1 MAQCITITDEDYNK
15 IASIFSKYNLN
26 ISKLTA
32 QKLVSMIMTE
42 KKELFNGSNLPSE
55 RELLNFYYNH
65 NAFQKEVIP
74 IKGYIK
80 LNEQKEIMQLRDTNT
95 YEAIKYLATKDSMYK
110 PLFELLSKESFKDYF
125 SAIDFNI
132 ISPERYSGFY
142 NNPRHRGFGYGRYEA
157 VSSYSKGG
165 NGIITIN
172 GNYSYSSMEGIY
184 HTLAE
189 EIIHAA
195 TVNAL
200 NWEENGEI
208 KKGFEQIIKVYNNYS
223 KDKFFKRFEGDNY
236 VEEFIAAVFH
246 HPEIAQRLNE
256 IRDEKSKT
264 FWEKIKD
271 YFNRIFNSIFKRMSG
286 EKVKDDSLLARF
298 GSGLQFL
305 FDNIE
310 NKGIVKLTGKTYN
323 KKKDAA
329 ENAIERIKEVLLEYG
344 IKNNQNQ
351 NKAIIKEGDTYTA
364 NAHIIYEEFINSTF
378 NKTEKGIYPLS
389 FFLGNLS
396 RKQIFKNVFDYV
408 NFLIGKE
415 DALQDISEELSYE
428 ERQNMATVQSLISSG
443 RLQGDTQDLLQA
455 YKFINSINNLD
466 SIYTPKQQRQISKS
480 IFSMFEKKVQAI
492 LESELEEYQNK
503 IDNAEKEKDKKR
515 FQRIYNK
522 LSPANIIQYRG
533 VDPILQSIKNDLIS
547 AYSKKMYLI
556 DSIGSYTTDKQERVR
571 LYKEAISKE
580 NIQDTDIPEF
590 LKRIILYNKENYENI
605 INSFETLK
613 LYTYQ
618 NIKYIYGGNLRI
630 TNNPIN
636 ELDEQGKEDIDKE
649 TQTNESFRVNFLTVS
664 AYDNLT
670 EKVRKLLFTIPEY
683 RFNGITYEPMIDML
697 GYPSHINSSMAY
709 KVIIDTVYDSYDMND
724 MMFKLEQLS
733 NRKDGNYYWVKY
745 IIDKLNN
752 DQDSQ
757 KQFYKNFRKTLQNYV
772 VQTVKNGV
780 LISQSANKS
789 IGGKFKALDIQNNIV
804 TGQQFAGED
813 TVYNSEGII
822 EVEKLDNIYL
832 KVNELLSD
840 YIQQGES
847 VEALWEFLNN
857 EENRNKLELCFKA
870 VGVLIDV
877 DQLTYN
883 LQQQSDPS
891 KVFSEILER
900 LSHIT
905 NSSSYYNKNKDTF
918 ELNKLWENN
927 VGAYTRIAHL
937 VIDQEATSFDPSVR
951 QQNKTYYGYTES
963 SYFDSVIRNL
973 KNLYRN
979 TVENNKGI
987 NYHQRALDYISKHF
1001 LNVPFFS
1008 IQKNKKQFIL
1018 SRWIRELTENNEEGQ
1033 DLRDNL
1039 KINTIIS
1046 HNRKD
1051 FSDLDDVERVLLQLA
1066 EYFNSGNKDEA
1077 KYANFVLPALGDAS
1091 QPRSITFKRIND
1103 IQQGDRLVTTKE
1115 QVIQELINTVIQEIN
1130 RINQTNQIEGLDIAY
1145 YKNNAAKFVFFPQL
1159 NKTIKEILSKEEIE
1173 SLGLTKHQDKTV
1185 LELKTKE
1192 KSTFLIQFFDNYL
1205 TKGYEKWDNTQKE
1218 RGLYDSPKFQAI
1230 KPTLGNLENFY
1241 YNYVF
1246 AQTQLPQLL
1255 ITDLAFVKDPI
1266 DYQKRLKATING
1278 TSSSN
1283 TSPYFSDEVNEVKK
1297 DNEMAVITLSDV
1309 KVDTNTFLNSTGVIK
1324 ALKRNPKL
1332 SDIDIRNILSKFKGI
1347 TATDG
1352 QSFVTLDFIKKIMQS
1367 DGEWTDMM
1375 QQSYDNL
1382 VSGNWD
1388 MNDFDQFYQAR
1399 KAMYNGT
1406 NVHEFTLKDGTKTT
1420 IRVPSYHKYSE
1431 YVLLAMY
1438 GAFSQTVLGEN
1449 SSMAA
1454 INKFMVKNNID
1465 LCMFESAGKTGNQ
1478 KVVDIS
1484 GFEELSE
1491 DEKETFLNDKIL
1503 KTNKIKLVSM
1513 DNYGMQQSNPEHL
1526 YDNHR
1531 ELSTQLKR
1539 AIISNIPED
1548 AEFTLQNGQKLNKQ
1562 QFVELYY
1569 ATLLSEKIDNY
1580 TANYDKL
1587 TDMNAMSKE
1596 LISQALSDKESSI
1609 DDIKKLTYN
1618 PSTGNFAIPVGEPLS
1633 GSKFMSKYCSLV
1645 RNKVIPNSTE
1655 GGSIVQVSNFGF
1667 IKDKNLQVKYKEGQ
1681 DKSIENIEYI
1691 GCYMPMYTKKLF
1703 EKYMDDEG
1711 NVDINK
1717 MPDNV
1722 KKLVGYRLPFED
1734 FYSLLP
1740 LKIIEF
1746 LPESS
1751 GSSIIMP
1758 AELLALT
1765 GSDFDIDKLYLV
1777 VPQLNNEGD
1786 REEYEINMND
1796 LQGSILTMTK
1806 GQRNNLLLDLIYS
1819 RATHPT
1825 SLERMLN
1832 GGEFED
1838 LKTASLLTQIRKI
1851 PNIDNILM
1859 KKWNISKISHLYR
1872 KLYSLEQD
1880 ELKSILNEYKEP
1892 VDWFDPETFIY
1903 FNNLNHA
1910 AAVAIATFANAKS
1923 NAHLLPEFIPHEPL
1937 SINMGKEKI
1946 DKVLSESKNPKM
1958 IIKTNDGEVPYWFT
1972 ITETVDKNG
1981 KVDSKTHIFN
1991 EINVPESLDISKYKN
2006 TVHALAE
2013 LISAAVDAVKDP
2025 VLSFL
2030 NLTKELNII
2039 APMLIRL
2046 GMSDKMMGLFMTQ
2059 PVIEYIIKKASSNN
2073 RLSMNQIIQNV
2084 LYDLDSKIAQIE
2096 SQNPQNDNR
2105 NVFMDTESMIGHTGK
2120 TKELEQLLENN
2131 NEQEN
2136 NIYQEDNLINS
2147 SDNLF
2152 FLKKQLN
2159 VLYVFKNIYAK
2170 AKTLNEYAVTHKPD
2184 SKSSMARGSLF
2195 DNIAKK
2201 VRKENLV
2208 KELGKHFANIPIL
2221 QDTFNK
2227 DIITPPSKIAGDNYG
2242 KQMKKYK
2249 EQMLKYF
2256 MNQDLPLVQMDY
2268 TLGILA
2274 PIYFNINRF
2283 PQLRKQF
2290 SYIVDEISKQS
2301 KNNLLSRQYA
2311 EQVYKMYYTY
2321 LLSEPTNGLLGGKE
2335 IKPAFLDKTLNTYE
2349 DKRQY
2354 YLNGFVKNLQEYKR
2368 AKINKL
2374 PADRRNARNSSFI
2387 KLLAPYNKGII
2398 LKGQGTARVDKRD
2411 MLNADWANLMK
2422 SDVEFERNLARDI
2435 FIYELF
2441 KNGAGYTP
2449 NGILQYAP
2457 MEVISSIEGYT
2468 DIALDNSIL
2477 DNIENDDTYEEFL
2490 NIYVRN
2496 NLRTFAQVIPEHENH
2511 YFKDA
2516 NGYKP
2521 TLNTENLS
2529 TTFYNSEYK
2538 TKYIQI
2544 GQGNNAVFYKLNYDI
2559 DPFTVDII
2567 DRGYEKITP
2576 LNMQYQYGNPNAVAI
2591 DNTLKQAGQSSLS
2604 TMNEEEL
2611 SMLAGMNDPFEDADM
2626 MEQMAAMQAM
2636 EDKLFR
2642 EQNNK
2647 QQENTE
2653 DTNIKE
2659 VEEVSKQ
2666 IDNILGNTTKVVS
2679 TLEEI
2684 EKLKEIKTKKVTLEI
2699 QPFIQDGK
2707 VFFKIIPVQ
2716 RGIQNSVYFNVRL
2729 GELQNGIRAADKLME
2744 FASQND
2750 ISVEQQLQKDLN
2762 ANGTVTFI
2770 NDTSSKIKAIVQ
2782 IAKESNLEQFINRL
2796 SEELSHA
2803 AIAFSSNEAYINEII
2818 SPLQNDIEMVK
2829 EILGD
2834 EYDNYYQIYN
2844 GNERYLA
2851 LEALGKIVG
2860 EATGGLISQ
2869 GTNIKGSVIGRI
2881 MSIIKDKF
2889 RGLNEEQLVI
2899 ISQIFKDDSPIVR
2912 DMINNL
2918 LGEING
2924 TLASEVMKD
2933 IPMQMYQLNQKISLQ
2948 EQKHNIALKAINDLI
2963 DAEIKRINIIKVT
2976 KSSDIQDTQELN
2988 RLIKARNSQETVKG
3002 IHTRI
3007 KELNN
3012 VLRGHLYRLKE
3023 LIQNQDERDEISA
3036 KSLRNM
3042 RDTLI
3047 AYQKQVDIIREFD
3060 IELEGLSDEEQIEIN
3075 NELKEIIADCEE
3087 VLKRSFNYWKKI
3099 SKAKFMSFVGK
3110 IVPEGVVRMM
3120 NKIDGSTNTLEDYVF
3135 TANRDISFYDRW
3147 LRAAGDSRDF
3157 VIRLYDDI
3165 LKRAQINR
3173 VHKSQ
3178 EYKRKITALQI
3189 ELEQSTGSSDTSWM
3203 YEKNAKG
3210 EIIGFIRELD
3220 YTKYEKERKQA
3231 ILDIYSNTDDPKT
3244 ASDLINKWV
3253 VEHTELDENNIQK
3266 PKRSLYGNPIFDN
3279 LSEGQKKYYKSII
3292 TLKKLMDATMKL
3304 EPIQYYKPI
3313 YISNT
3318 MTQRLKNT
3326 KSVQDV
3332 KDIMKSWYDTNI
3344 GIRKDD
3350 TDYNK
3355 TVAVI
3360 KDFEGNVVQTL
3371 PKFFTSPLENLKDVS
3386 TDVTSAMIAYADTA
3400 VNFEVMEEAV
3410 GQMELGRIVLR
3421 DRKISETKD
3430 DKELVN
3436 KIKLSGYNIIQ
3447 KVFKKT
3453 SKSNFEA
3460 RLDDFME
3467 MNVYNHYYKDEG
3479 KVGQLLNT
3487 LGTVTA
3493 INGLGINAIAG
3504 ISNLFTG
3511 GAMFNIEAL
3520 SNNHFKPKHG
3530 IKADNIFFKNSFA
3543 LIGDAGKRV
3552 KTSKIALFLEHF
3564 DVYQDYT
3571 ENIKNSNVGTKN
3583 WLLRNIGLDSMFIY
3597 NKLGETWLQA
3607 RVPLALA
3614 VATELIDKNGNKISL
3629 WDALEVV
3636 ETKNDEGK
3644 VISSKL
3650 QFKDEYEGLDG
3661 KKPDEIIAEV
3671 MRKSNKINNNLNGIY
3686 HKQDIYAAQKYSV
3699 VRMGFMFRKFILP
3712 ALEYR
3717 YKGQTYNFD
3726 LNKTTEGFYHT
3737 IWRLRKD
3744 ILKNRTNLLVFYNS
3758 LEDYEKAN
3766 INKASIEVLQVFMIW
3781 LAIGLIGKID
3791 GDDDDDKAYLARI
3804 TELQLRRLYTETS
3817 VFTPSTGMINEGQ
3830 RILKSPAASV
3840 NTLDNMLGLLEL
3852 LDPRSYTTELKS
3864 GRYKRH
3870 SRAYRAIDRN
3880 LPFKRH
3886 IYNIV
3891 NPELLLPFYK
3901 QEY

>member
-1 MAQCITITDEDYNK
+1 MTQCITITNEDYNK
-15 IASIFSKYNLN
+15 ISSIFSKYNLN

-32 QKLVSMIMTE
+32 QKLISMIMTE
-42 KKELFNGSNLPSE
+42 KKVIFNGSNLPSE
-55 RELLNFYYNH
+55 RDLLNFYYNH

-74 IKGYIK
+74 VKSYIK
-80 LNEQKEIMQLRDTNT
+80 LNKQEEIMQLRDTNT

-142 NNPRHRGFGYGRYEA
+142 DNPRHRGFGYGRYEA

-165 NGIITIN
+165 NGVITIN

-200 NWEENGEI
+200 NWEENSDI
-208 KKGFEQIIKVYNNYS
+208 KKGFEQIIKVYNSYS

-246 HPEIAQRLNE
+246 HPEFAQRLNE

-271 YFNRIFNSIFKRMSG
+271 YFNRIFNSIFKKMSG
-286 EKVKDDSLLARF
+286 EEVKDDSLLARF

-310 NKGIVKLTGKTYN
+310 NKGIVKLAGKTYN
-323 KKKDAA
+323 KNKDSA
-329 ENAIERIKEVLLEYG
+329 ENAIERIKEILQNYG
-344 IKNNQNQ
+344 IKINQNQ
-351 NKAIIKEGDTYTA
+351 NKSIIKEEGNYSA
-364 NAHIIYEEFINSTF
+364 NPHIIYEEFINNSF
-378 NKTEKGIYPLS
+378 NKTQEGIYPLS

-408 NFLIGKE
+408 NLLINKE
-415 DALQDISEELSYE
+415 DALENISEELPYE
-428 ERQNMATVQSLISSG
+428 ERQNIATVQALISSG
-443 RLQGDTQDLLQA
+443 RLQGDAQDLLQS
-455 YKFINSINNLD
+455 YKFINSINTLD
-466 SIYTPKQQRQISKS
+466 NVYTPKQQRQISKS
-480 IFSMFEKKVQAI
+480 IFNMFERKVQAI
-492 LESELEEYQNK
+492 LESELTDYQDK
-503 IDNAEKEKDKKR
+503 IEKAENENERKR
-515 FQRIYNK
+515 YQRIYNK
-522 LSPANIIQYRG
+522 LSSANIIQYRG
-533 VDPILQSIKNDLIS
+533 VDTILQTIKNDLIT
-547 AYSKKMYLI
+547 AYSKEKYLI
-556 DSIGSYTTDKQERVR
+556 DAIGNYTTDKQERIQ
-571 LYKEAISKE
+571 LYREVISKE
-580 NIQDTDIPEF
+580 NIQDADIPEY
-590 LKRIILYNKENYENI
+590 LKRTVLYNKENYENI
-605 INSFETLK
+605 ISNFDTIK

-618 NIKYIYGGNLRI
+618 SIKYIYGGNLKI

-649 TQTNESFRVNFLTVS
+649 TQTNESFKVNFLTVS

-670 EKVRKLLFTIPEY
+670 EKVRKILFNIPEY
-683 RFNGITYEPMIDML
+683 RYNGYSYEPMIDIL
-697 GYPSHINSSMAY
+697 DYPLHINSSVAY
-709 KVIIDTVYDSYDMND
+709 KIILDTIYDSYDIND

-745 IIDKLNN
+745 VIDKLNN
-752 DQDSQ
+752 DEDLQ
-757 KQFYKNFRKTLQNYV
+757 KHFYKNFRKTFQNYV
-772 VQTVKNGV
+772 IQTVKNGV
-780 LISQSANKS
+780 LISQPANKS
-789 IGGKFKALDIQNNIV
+789 VGGKFKALDIQNNIV
-804 TGQQFAGED
+804 TGQQFAGEE
-813 TVYNSEGII
+813 TVYNEEGII
-822 EVEKLDNIYL
+822 EVERLDNIYL

-840 YIQQGES
+840 YIQQGDS

-857 EENRNKLELCFKA
+857 EKNRNKLELCFKS
-870 VGVLIDV
+870 VGILFDMEQLI
-877 DQLTYN
+877 YN
-883 LQQQSDPS
+883 LKQQADPQ

-905 NSSSYYNKNKDTF
+905 NSSSYYNKNKNEF

-927 VGAYTRIAHL
+927 VGAFTRIANL
-937 VIDQEATSFDPSVR
+937 VIDQEATSLDPSVR

-963 SYFDSVIRNL
+963 SYFDQVIRNL
-973 KNLYRN
+973 KNLYRS
-979 TVENNKGI
+979 TPENNRGI
-987 NYHQRALDYISKHF
+987 DYHQKAIEYVEKHF

-1008 IQKNKKQFIL
+1008 VLKKNKPYIL
-1018 SRWIRELTENNEEGQ
+1018 SRWIRQLVENSEEGQ

-1039 KINTIIS
+1039 KINTILS

-1051 FSDLDDVERVLLQLA
+1051 FNDLDDIERVLLQLA
-1066 EYFNSGNKDEA
+1066 EYFKDGNKDDA
-1077 KYANFVLPALGDAS
+1077 KYANFVLPVLGDAS

-1103 IQQGDRLVTTKE
+1103 TVQDGRIITVKE
-1115 QVIQELINTVIQEIN
+1115 QIIQELINTVIQEIN
-1130 RINQTNQIEGLDIAY
+1130 RINQAKQIEGLDIAN
-1145 YKNNAAKFVFFPQL
+1145 YKKNALQFVFFPQL
-1159 NKTIKEILSKEEIE
+1159 NKTIKEILSNEEIE
-1173 SLGLTKHQDKTV
+1173 SLGLNNNKNKTV
-1185 LELKTKE
+1185 LELDSKEKTKV
-1192 KSTFLIQFFDNYL
+1192 LLQFFDNYL
-1205 TKGYEKWDNTQKE
+1205 IEGYKNWDNKQRE
-1218 RGLYDSPKFQAI
+1218 RGLYDSSKFAAI

-1278 TSSSN
+1278 TSSSD
-1283 TSPYFSDEVNEVKK
+1283 TSPYFSDKVNNIKRN
-1297 DNEMAVITLSDV
+1297 NEMAVITLSDV
-1309 KVDTNTFLNSTGVIK
+1309 KVDTNTFLNSVGVIK
-1324 ALKRNPKL
+1324 ALKRNSKL

-1406 NVHEFTLKDGTKTT
+1406 NVHEYTLKDGTKTT

-1438 GAFSQTVLGEN
+1438 RAFSQTVLGEN
-1449 SSMAA
+1449 SSMSA

-1503 KTNKIKLVSM
+1503 KTNQIKLVNM
-1513 DNYGMQQSNPEHL
+1513 ENYGMQQSNPEHL

-1548 AEFTLQNGQKLNKQ
+1548 AEFTLQNGQTINKQ

-1587 TDMNAMSKE
+1587 IDMNAMSKE

-1633 GSKFMSKYCSLV
+1633 GSKFMAKYASLI

-1655 GGSIVQVSNFGF
+1655 GGSVVQVSNFGF
-1667 IKDKNLQVKYKEGQ
+1667 IKDKNLQVKYKEGK

-1717 MPDNV
+1717 MPDNI

-1740 LKIIEF
+1740 LKIVDF

-1758 AELLALT
+1758 TELLALT

-1777 VPQLNNEGD
+1777 VPQLNDEGD
-1786 REEYEINMND
+1786 RKEYKID
-1796 LQGSILTMTK
+1796 LKDLSGSVLNMTK

-1838 LKTASLLTQIRKI
+1838 LKTASLLTQILKI

-1859 KKWNISKISHLYR
+1859 EKWNISKASHLYR
-1872 KLYSLEQD
+1872 KLYSLNQE
-1880 ELKSILNEYKEP
+1880 ELRNILNEYKESI
-1892 VDWFDPETFIY
+1892 DWFNPETFIY
-1903 FNNLNHA
+1903 FNNLNHS

-1923 NAHLLPEFIPHEPL
+1923 NAHLLPDYIPHEPL

-1958 IIKTNDGEVPYWFT
+1958 IIKTKDGEVPYWFT
-1972 ITETVDKNG
+1972 ITETVDRDG
-1981 KVDSKTHIFN
+1981 KLDSKTHIFS
-1991 EINVPESLDISKYKN
+1991 EINIPESLDISKYKN

-2059 PVIEYIIKKASSNN
+2059 PVIEHIIQKASVNS
-2073 RLSMNQIIQNV
+2073 RLNINQIIADVLQNIN
-2084 LYDLDSKIAQIE
+2084 SKIAQIE

-2105 NVFMDTESMIGHTGK
+2105 NVFMDTESMMSHVGK
-2120 TKELEQLLENN
+2120 TKELEQLLENS
-2131 NEQEN
+2131 NEQKK

-2159 VLYVFKNIYAK
+2159 VLYVFKNIYEK
-2170 AKTLNEYAVTHKPD
+2170 AKILNEYAVTHKPD
-2184 SKSSMARGSLF
+2184 SKSSMAKGSLF

-2227 DIITPPSKIAGDNYG
+2227 DIITPPSKVAGNNYG

-2256 MNQDLPLVQMDY
+2256 MKQDLPLIQMDY

-2283 PQLRKQF
+2283 PQLRNQF

-2335 IKPAFLDKTLNTYE
+2335 IKPAFLDQTLNTYE
-2349 DKRQY
+2349 DKRRY
-2354 YLNGFVKNLQEYKR
+2354 YLNSFIKHLQEYKR
-2368 AKINKL
+2368 AKVNKL

-2457 MEVISSIEGYT
+2457 MEVISGIEGYT
-2468 DIALDNSIL
+2468 DVALDNSIL
-2477 DNIENDDTYEEFL
+2477 DNIENDDTSEEFL

-2496 NLRTFAQVIPEHENH
+2496 NLRAFAQVIPESENH

-2538 TKYIQI
+2538 SKYIQM

-2559 DPFTVDII
+2559 DSFTGDII

-2576 LNMQYQYGNPNAVAI
+2576 LNIQYQYGNPNAAAI

-2611 SMLAGMNDPFEDADM
+2611 SMLAGMNDPFEDTNM
-2626 MEQMAAMQAM
+2626 MEQLFTMQAM
-2636 EDKLFR
+2636 EDSLLR
-2642 EQNNK
+2642 EQATQPIELPENN
-2647 QQENTE
+2647 T
-2653 DTNIKE
+2653 KE
-2659 VEEVSKQ
+2659 VDKISDKIDKLLGNNTKIVTSLEEV
-2666 IDNILGNTTKVVS
+2666 
-2679 TLEEI
+2679 

-2699 QPFIQDGK
+2699 QPFVQDGK
-2707 VFFKIIPVQ
+2707 VLFKIIPVQ
-2716 RGIQNSVYFNVRL
+2716 RGIQNSLYFSVKL
-2729 GELQNGIRAADKLME
+2729 GELQNAIIATNKLME
-2744 FASQND
+2744 FASKNG

-2803 AIAFSSNEAYINEII
+2803 AIAFSSNESYINEIL

-2834 EYDNYYQIYN
+2834 EYDKYHQIYN

-2851 LEALGKIVG
+2851 IEALGKIVG
-2860 EATGGLISQ
+2860 EATGGLVSQ
-2869 GTNIKGSVIGRI
+2869 GQNIKGSVIGRI
-2881 MSIIKDKF
+2881 ISIIKNKF
-2889 RGLNEEQLVI
+2889 RGLSEEQLVI
-2899 ISQIFKDDSPIVR
+2899 ISQIFKDDSPIVK

-2924 TLASEVMKD
+2924 TLASEMMED
-2933 IPMQMYQLNQKISLQ
+2933 IPMQMYQLSQKLSIQ
-2948 EQKHNIALKAINDLI
+2948 EQKHNLAVKTINDLI
-2963 DAEIKRINIIKVT
+2963 DAETKRLHIIRNT
-2976 KSSDIQDTQELN
+2976 KSSDIQDTQDLN
-2988 RLIKARNSQETVKG
+2988 RLITARNSQKAVQG
-3002 IHTRI
+3002 IYKHME
-3007 KELNN
+3007 ELNN
-3012 VLRGHLYRLKE
+3012 VLRGYLVILKD
-3023 LIQNQDERDEISA
+3023 LIKNPEDNDNA
-3036 KSLRNM
+3036 KKLKNI

-3047 AYQKQVDIIREFD
+3047 AYQKQIDIIRD
-3060 IELEGLSDEEQIEIN
+3060 YDMELEGLNDEEKSEIN
-3075 NELKEIIADCEE
+3075 EELKGIITECEE
-3087 VLKRSFNYWKKI
+3087 MLKRSFNLWKKV
-3099 SKAKFMSFVGK
+3099 SKAKFMSFVSK
-3110 IVPEGVVRMM
+3110 IVPENVIKIM
-3120 NKIDGSTNTLEDYVF
+3120 NKIDNSEKTLEDYVF
-3135 TANRDISFYDRW
+3135 NADKDISFYDRW

-3157 VIRLYDDI
+3157 MIRLYDDI
-3165 LKRAQINR
+3165 LKRAQIKR
-3173 VHKSQ
+3173 VHKSL
-3178 EYKRKITALQI
+3178 EYKKQITALQL
-3189 ELEQSTGSSDTSWM
+3189 ELEESTGSSDTSWM

-3220 YTKYEKERKQA
+3220 YTKYEKERREA
-3231 ILDIYSNTDDPKT
+3231 ILNIYQSTDNPETISK
-3244 ASDLINKWV
+3244 LIDQWLQNN
-3253 VEHTELDENNIQK
+3253 TELNKEGVSV
-3266 PKRSLYGNPIFDN
+3266 PKHSLYGNPVFDN
-3279 LSEGQKKYYKSII
+3279 LSESQKKYYKSII
-3292 TLKKLMDATMKL
+3292 SLKKFMDATMKF
-3304 EPIQYYKPI
+3304 EPTQYYKPI

-3318 MTQRLKNT
+3318 MTQRLKNA
-3326 KSVQDV
+3326 KNVQDV
-3332 KDIMKSWYDTNI
+3332 KDIMTNWYETSI

-3355 TVAVI
+3355 AVSVI

-3400 VNFEVMEEAV
+3400 INFEVMEETV
-3410 GQMELGRIVLR
+3410 SEMELGRIVLR

-3430 DKELVN
+3430 NKQLIN
-3436 KIKLSGYNIIQ
+3436 KIKVSGFNLVQ

-3487 LGTVTA
+3487 LGTITA
-3493 INGLGINAIAG
+3493 INSLGFNAIAG
-3504 ISNLFTG
+3504 LSNLFTG

-3530 IKADNIFFKNSFA
+3530 IKADNIFFKNAFA

-3564 DVYQDYT
+3564 NVYQDYT
-3571 ENIKNSNVGTKN
+3571 ENIKDSNTGTKN
-3583 WLLRNIGLDSMFIY
+3583 WLLRNTSLDSMFIY

-3614 VATELIDKNGNKISL
+3614 VATELIDKKGNKVSL

-3636 ETKNDEGK
+3636 ETKNNDGK

-3650 QFKDEYEGLDG
+3650 KFKDEYEGLDG
-3661 KKPDEIIAEV
+3661 KTPDEVIAEV
-3671 MRKSNKINNNLNGIY
+3671 MRKGNKINNNLNGIY

-3712 ALEYR
+3712 AFEYR
-3717 YKGQTYNFD
+3717 FKGQVYNFD
-3726 LNKTTEGFYHT
+3726 LNDATEGFYHT

-3744 ILKNRTNLLVFYNS
+3744 IYKNRTNLLTYYNT
-3758 LEDYEKAN
+3758 LEDYEKA
-3766 INKASIEVLQVFMIW
+3766 SIHKVTIELLQIFMIW
-3781 LAIGLIGKID
+3781 IAIGFMGGK
-3791 GDDDDDKAYLARI
+3791 GDDDDEKAYLTRLA
-3804 TELQLRRLYTETS
+3804 ELQLRRLYTETS
-3817 VFTPSTGMINEGQ
+3817 VFTPSPAMLNEGQ

-3840 NTLDNMLGLLEL
+3840 NTLDNILGLLEL
-3852 LDPRSYTTELKS
+3852 FDPSSYTNELKS
-3864 GRYKRH
+3864 GRYKGH

-3880 LPFKRH
+3880 IPFKRH
-3886 IYNIV
+3886 INNIV
-3891 NPELLLPFYK
+3891 NPELLLPFYQ